1 MLTIEE
7 RINLRD
13 QLIKEF
19 LYYSVVRFTKQSVRK
34 VINIDLEIKM
44 LYDTYVS
51 EFRLEEEALYCLRH
65 KDDFTNHKCMICHK
79 IANFHKYIGK
89 KSTTYHYGKTCND
102 VKCIQAFAHSE
113 LANQKRKDTCEA
125 IYGPGIDNPMKSSI
139 IQAKAV
145 NTNRKLYNVDY
156 TGQSLEFQNMMR
168 FTYASNNM
176 SIDPIMSEKYQ
187 YILDQIKIGLS
198 LIEVYSNNDYF
209 IEFIKLLYN
218 RNFTLLQTSELMQ
231 IFNRSRD
238 AIDKKIKKLELR
250 EFIDNSFISVLE
262 PKFQEFL
269 NKNITSHITRYNR
282 ILLNQKGTYQE
293 IDFLLPEYNIGFE
306 INDISGHNIL
316 NKDINYHYSKTLM
329 AKEQHN
335 IRLIH
340 IWEWELDNEVVLNWI
355 LHILNQNKMQ
365 LNIFNENNYDI
376 RSVSKEDQISF
387 LNQYSL
393 DNNRNFIKC
402 IGIYYNNELIQTISF
417 KEDMLSICIKFGYE
431 MIKGTKEVIKSYM
444 KCKNLDY
451 ILTYIDLSKFTGKT
465 FEDIGFE
472 LVQYQEPN
480 LIAED
485 SNVTSKYKQV
495 YNCGYNVYMMTL

>member
-89 KSTTYHYGKTCND
+89 KCTTYHYGKTCND

-113 LANQKRKDTCEA
+113 SANQKRKDTCEA
-125 IYGPGIDNPMKSSI
+125 TYGPGIDNPMKSSI

-187 YILDQIKIGLS
+187 YILDQIKNGLS

-209 IEFIKLLYN
+209 VEFIKLLYN
-218 RNFTLLQTSELMQ
+218 RDFVLLQTSELMQ

-238 AIDKKIKKLELR
+238 AIDRKIKKLELR
-250 EFIDNSFISVLE
+250 KFIDNGFISVLE

-269 NKNITSHITRYNR
+269 DKNITSHITRYNR

-306 INDISGHNIL
+306 INDISGHNIIE
-316 NKDINYHYSKTLM
+316 KDSNYHINKTKM

-340 IWEWELDNEVVLNWI
+340 LWEWELHNEVVLNWI
-355 LHILNQNKMQ
+355 LHTLNQNKIE
-365 LNIFNENNYDI
+365 LNIFNENSYDI

-393 DNNRNFIKC
+393 DGDRNFNKC
-402 IGIYYNNELIQTISF
+402 IGIYYNDELIQTISF
-417 KEDMLSICIKFGYE
+417 KGDMLSICVKFGYDI
-431 MIKGTKEVIKSYM
+431 IKGTKEIIQSYM
-444 KCKNLDY
+444 NNNQLNY
-451 ILTYIDLSKFTGKT
+451 VLTYCDLSKFTGET

-472 LVQYQEPN
+472 LVQYQEPV
-480 LIAED
+480 IISE
-485 SNVTSKYKQV
+485 VPTKSKYKQV
-495 YNCGYNVYMMTL
+495 YNCGYNVYMMTAK

>member
-102 VKCIQAFAHSE
+102 VKCIQAFAHSK

-125 IYGPGIDNPMKSSI
+125 TYGPGIDNPMKSSI

-431 MIKGTKEVIKSYM
+431 MIKGTKEIIQSYM
-444 KCKNLDY
+444 KYKNLDY